1 MRPAPEVH
9 EALFHAHLNA
19 ATHCSVLRCASLPA
33 MDLGT
38 RPTTFLRGRLVGSD
52 AFGNCYYLE
61 KFQPCGTRGL
71 VVGSR
76 ARGKRKL
83 PRPYPQNGTPGCTTR
98 LTRQSRKPASILAK
112 ATSSERPR
120 HAIRSVTTIAAVI
133 EPPQTAVVNPGR
145 QSVSEALP
153 QSWQRRSRQALVR
166 RMS

>member
-38 RPTTFLRGRLVGSD
+38 RPTIFLRGRLVGSD

-61 KFQPCGTRGL
+61 KFQPRGTL
-71 VVGSR
+71 R
-76 ARGKRKL
+76 ARRWVKSAGEKEASAR
-83 PRPYPQNGTPGCTTR
+83 YPQNGTPGCTTR

-112 ATSSERPR
+112 ATSSESPR
-120 HAIRSVTTIAAVI
+120 HAVRPVTTIAAVI
-133 EPPQTAVVNPGR
+133 EPPQTAVMNPGR
-145 QSVSEALP
+145 QAVSEALP
-153 QSWQRRSRQALVR
+153 QSWQRCSRQALVR